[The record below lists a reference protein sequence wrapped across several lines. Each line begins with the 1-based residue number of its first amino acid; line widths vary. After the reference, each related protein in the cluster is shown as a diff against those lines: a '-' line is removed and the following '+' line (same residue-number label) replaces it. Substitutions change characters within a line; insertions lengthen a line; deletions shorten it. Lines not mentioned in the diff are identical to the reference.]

1 MPTKD
6 TSKDSLRAQQVY
18 SNDQI
23 VSSATGH
30 WGEIAQQVKP
40 AEPYVIKVPD
50 SDETIV
56 VPVLTRFR
64 RKALKASQATYL
76 MMGGQLAEVAK
87 EGSPDQATITR
98 IQGLIEQ
105 AESAYDRALFG
116 DVYERVIEFF
126 DPLPEEWWDAMYQAV
141 HDQLVNRAVV
151 PEDTC
156 PRCGQSTA
164 QDDPE
169 GGEPGKE
176 QSSST
181 SVTDIGKKRKETSGS
196 TSA

>member
-1 MPTKD
+1 MATKG
-6 TSKDSLRAQQVY
+6 TQAPILRPVY

-23 VSSATGH
+23 VSAATGH
-30 WGEIAQQVKP
+30 WGEVAQEVKP
-40 AEPYVIKVPD
+40 AEPYVITVPAHD
-50 SDETIV
+50 DEPAREIV
-56 VPVLTRFR
+56 VPVLTRRR

-87 EGSPDQATITR
+87 EGSPDQATISR
-98 IQGLIEQ
+98 IQGLIEE

-116 DVYERVIEFF
+116 DVYDEVIEFF
-126 DPLPEEWWDAMYQAV
+126 DPLPEEWWDTMYQDV
-141 HDQLVNRAVV
+141 HNKLVNRADV

-156 PRCGQSTA
+156 PRCGQHIGDE
-164 QDDPE
+164 DDAE
-169 GGEPGKE
+169 GKE

-181 SVTDIGKKRKETSGS
+181 SVTDIGKKRKATSGT

>member
-1 MPTKD
+1 MAAKSNPKTK
-6 TSKDSLRAQQVY
+6 SVY

-23 VSSATGH
+23 VSAATGH
-30 WGEIAQQVKP
+30 WGEVAQEVKI

-50 SDETIV
+50 SEVEIEI
-56 VPVLTRFR
+56 PVLTRRR

-87 EGSPDQATITR
+87 EGNPDQATISR

-116 DVYERVIEFF
+116 DAYEPVLEFF
-126 DPLPEEWWDAMYQAV
+126 EELPEEWWDAMYQAV
-141 HDQLVNRAVV
+141 HDKLVNRVEI

-156 PRCGQSTA
+156 PRCGQRIG
-164 QDDPE
+164 DDE
-169 GGEPGKE
+169 GESDGEGKE
-176 QSSST
+176 SSSST
-181 SVTDIGKKRKETSGS
+181 SSTSTGRKLKAISGTTSG
-196 TSA
+196 